1 MQVTPQV
8 AQVGVP
14 TITKKQKTHGFLPLF
29 LSQFLLLLAT
39 VGVGAALFVLP
50 ESKWK
55 EAQEVILTFLQSSFV
70 DVVHSFISIAYL
82 TGILKPYGL
91 LLSITYFV
99 FGWRVGGIVEI

>member
-1 MQVTPQV
+1 
-8 AQVGVP
+8 VP

-55 EAQEVILTFLQSSFV
+55 EAQEKFDELVEKATPV
-70 DVVHSFISIAYL
+70 AEDAYAKAEPVATEVRHL
-82 TGILKPYGL
+82 SYIT
-91 LLSITYFV
+91 LLSVKTRSLGFENKLLV
-99 FGWRVGGIVEI
+99 F

>member
-1 MQVTPQV
+1 VQITPQV

-70 DVVHSFISIAYL
+70 DVVHTFISIAYL
-82 TGILKPYGL
+82 TGILKPYCL
-91 LLSITYFV
+91 LLSILILF
-99 FGWRVGGIVEI
+99 FAGGLVGL

>member
-1 MQVTPQV
+1 
-8 AQVGVP
+8 VP

-55 EAQEVILTFLQSSFV
+55 EAQEAILTFLQSFLLP
-70 DVVHSFISIAYL
+70 FYL
-82 TGILKPYGL
+82 VLRIDTEL
-91 LLSITYFV
+91 
-99 FGWRVGGIVEI
+99 